1 MFPKMLGHL
10 PYPSISLYKYV
21 ASENSSKQLSI
32 NEKRFGDR
40 LTTFYRNKGT
50 QIHILAPLSGS
61 EESTS
66 LASTNTSE
74 SEQKKKSLKSQA
86 KDRLSRL
93 FE

>member
-1 MFPKMLGHL
+1 
-10 PYPSISLYKYV
+10 
-21 ASENSSKQLSI
+21 
-32 NEKRFGDR
+32 
-40 LTTFYRNKGT
+40 
-50 QIHILAPLSGS
+50 LAPLSGS